1 MVLRSPAQV
10 LISRLDAR
18 LFPEVLGFRRI
29 ELQTFGRLVVWEPQL
44 ISWLLYTIAET
55 AIR

>member
-29 ELQTFGRLVVWEPQL
+29 ELQTFGRLVVWEPQF